1 MYLNGLAVPNGRLRL
16 FSGGLD
22 SGLLA
27 WLLRERC
34 CCYTVGFHVQDKKNK
49 HQGSV
54 FFDDS

>member
-1 MYLNGLAVPNGRLRL
+1 MYQDIIHSKYIEVVWVRL

-49 HQGSV
+49 
-54 FFDDS
+54 